1 MLSKKFNTNMKI
13 LLDFQSVLAYF
24 INRESKD
31 FAGGNDNAERNGN
44 RRRKRADSNGNASG
58 AVQLDRDADH
68 DGSSYGQYFDE
79 LILNPLRGKNSII
92 GWFGPTDS
100 GPGISQSET

>member
-1 MLSKKFNTNMKI
+1 M
-13 LLDFQSVLAYF
+13 LAYF

-44 RRRKRADSNGNASG
+44 RRRKREDSDGNPSG
-58 AVQLDRDADH
+58 TVQLDRDADH

-79 LILNPLRGKNSII
+79 LILNPLHGKKQYNRMVWSN
-92 GWFGPTDS
+92 GYWTGNFSVGDLK
-100 GPGISQSET
+100 GDRLGQGV